1 VDRPQIVL
9 DTSALVPALRSKR
22 GASHRLLR
30 LIDSGRFEV
39 NLSVPLLLE
48 YEEVCKRLI
57 GEISL
62 TEQDI
67 EAILDYFCRVAN
79 HRAIFYL
86 WRPHLKDPKDDM
98 VLELAVAAG
107 CTYIVTYNVR
117 DFQGAEQFGIRVLT
131 PKEFLQQ
138 IGELS

>member
-1 VDRPQIVL
+1 VGRTRKNRHANEALEIPASSSPRSVVL
-9 DTSALVPALRSKR
+9 R
-22 GASHRLLR
+22 
-30 LIDSGRFEV
+30 
-39 NLSVPLLLE
+39 LE
-48 YEEVCKRLI
+48 YEEVCKNLI

-107 CTYIVTYNVR
+107 CTEAALKLARQV
-117 DFQGAEQFGIRVLT
+117 
-131 PKEFLQQ
+131 
-138 IGELS
+138 